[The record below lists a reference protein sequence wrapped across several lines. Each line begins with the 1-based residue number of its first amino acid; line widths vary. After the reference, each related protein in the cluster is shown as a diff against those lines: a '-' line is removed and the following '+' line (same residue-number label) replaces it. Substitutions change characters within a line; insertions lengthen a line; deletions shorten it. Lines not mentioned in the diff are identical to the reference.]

1 MPTALL
7 DPAFRP
13 TVSSNLVRLGDDFD
27 GGYVVDKASITSAD
41 TLIALG
47 IGDSWGFEAECLD
60 MHPVPLEAYD
70 ASVGPGWFI
79 KEFARSLVVFFNV
92 KFVRRRFQLLTGYFS
107 FFTENRRHHREMVG
121 ADPGMVTLAEVL
133 KRHGVGPDRK
143 AFLKIDIEGSE
154 YGILDTLVA
163 EAPHLTGLA
172 IEFHDLPD
180 HLDAIRAFIGDFELG
195 VTHVHCNNCAPLA
208 ADGTP
213 EVIELTF
220 TRGKQAPADPPP
232 LPGPLDMPCCKQ
244 KPDYPIAFR

>member
-7 DPAFRP
+7 DPVFRP
-13 TVSSNLVRLGDDFD
+13 TVSADLVRLGDDFD
-27 GGYVVDKASITSAD
+27 GGYVVDRTSVTDAD
-41 TLIALG
+41 VLIALG
-47 IGDSWGFEAECLD
+47 VGDSWGFEAECLALN
-60 MHPVPLEAYD
+60 PVPLEAYD

-79 KEFARSLVVFFNV
+79 REFARSLVVFFNV
-92 KFVRRRFQLLTGYFS
+92 KFVRRRFELLTDYFR
-107 FFTENRRHHREMVG
+107 FFSGDRRHHREMVG
-121 ADPGMVTLAEVL
+121 TDPGMVTLAEVL

-172 IEFHDLPD
+172 IEFHDLPG
-180 HLDAIRAFIGDFELG
+180 HLDAIRAFIADFGIE
-195 VTHVHCNNCAPLA
+195 VAHVHCNNCAPLA
-208 ADGTP
+208 EDGTP

-220 TRGKQAPADPPP
+220 TRGVAAEAPPTP
-232 LPGPLDMPCCKQ
+232 LPGPLDMPCCKN